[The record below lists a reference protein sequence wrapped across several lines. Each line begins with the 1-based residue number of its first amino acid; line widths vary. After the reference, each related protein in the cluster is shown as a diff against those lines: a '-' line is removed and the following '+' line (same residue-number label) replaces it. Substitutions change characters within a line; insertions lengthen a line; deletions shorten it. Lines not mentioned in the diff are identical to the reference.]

1 MRAFHFPNTE
11 FGSYDF
17 RRSVRVRRSVK
28 ARDELRQTALAR
40 LVLDLA
46 LAPGPTRL

>member
-11 FGSYDF
+11 FGSYNL

-28 ARDELRQTALAR
+28 ARDEIRQTALAG
-40 LVLDLA
+40 LVLA
-46 LAPGPTRL
+46 LAQSAAK